1 MLFVENEVTVL
12 KSKYTDN
19 IKKEIIA
26 FANTRGGTIYI
37 GINDDGGVCGVE
49 NSDYLIQQV
58 MNAAR
63 DSIKPDITLFMNVET
78 LINEDKT
85 IVAVYVQCGTHKPYY
100 LATKGLRPEGVFVR
114 RGNSS
119 VPASD
124 IAIRQMIKETDGDN
138 YEDMRSLNQD
148 LTFEKINIEFKKRN
162 LLFTNVQMKTL
173 GLIDSEGLYT
183 NLALLFS
190 DQCPH
195 IIKAASFLGT
205 NQDDFQ
211 DRREFTGSILKQLED
226 AYNYLDLRNKN
237 IATFAELQRY
247 DHKDYPE
254 VAIREALLNAIVHRD
269 YGISASTLLS
279 IYSNRIELISI
290 GGLAGGIAYDDMML
304 GISYCR
310 NKKLADV
317 FYRMG
322 LIEAYGT
329 GIKKIMSS
337 YQNSFVKP
345 EIIVSS
351 GAFKFILPNQNIIVL
366 NDVSKD
372 SIKDNKEKLILN
384 ILSDKSF
391 HSRLE
396 FEKVLGVSTSTI
408 RRILQK
414 LIKEELVAIKGEGKN
429 TLYYLK

>member
-1 MLFVENEVTVL
+1 MLFVENEVTEL

-37 GINDDGGVCGVE
+37 GINDDGSVCGVE

-58 MNAAR
+58 MNTAR

-78 LINEDKT
+78 FINEDKT

-100 LATKGLRPEGVFVR
+100 LAAKGLRSEGVFVR
-114 RGNSS
+114 RGISS

-237 IATFAELQRY
+237 IATFAKLQRY

-254 VAIREALLNAIVHRD
+254 VAI
-269 YGISASTLLS
+269 
-279 IYSNRIELISI
+279 
-290 GGLAGGIAYDDMML
+290 
-304 GISYCR
+304 
-310 NKKLADV
+310 
-317 FYRMG
+317 
-322 LIEAYGT
+322 
-329 GIKKIMSS
+329 
-337 YQNSFVKP
+337 
-345 EIIVSS
+345 
-351 GAFKFILPNQNIIVL
+351 
-366 NDVSKD
+366 
-372 SIKDNKEKLILN
+372 
-384 ILSDKSF
+384 
-391 HSRLE
+391 
-396 FEKVLGVSTSTI
+396 
-408 RRILQK
+408 
-414 LIKEELVAIKGEGKN
+414 
-429 TLYYLK
+429 